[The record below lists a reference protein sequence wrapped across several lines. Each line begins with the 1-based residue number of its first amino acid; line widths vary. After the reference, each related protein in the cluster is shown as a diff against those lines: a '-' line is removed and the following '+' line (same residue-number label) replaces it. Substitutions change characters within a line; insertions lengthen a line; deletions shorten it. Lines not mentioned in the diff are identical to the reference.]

1 MYFIIKSNATVNTQ
15 SDSKIRKL
23 YYTTNNYFENVSFQS
38 NLQMYFS
45 FISGL
50 RFLAFGELT
59 SYQVASWKKIQCTWI
74 YMHKTAINTLT
85 K

>member
-1 MYFIIKSNATVNTQ
+1 MYFIIKSNATVKTQ

-50 RFLAFGELT
+50 RIEISRLWEA
-59 SYQVASWKKIQCTWI
+59 
-74 YMHKTAINTLT
+74 
-85 K
+85 